1 MINPVLSE
9 VFAMKC
15 IQKWF
20 EVIAGISQS
29 ERERLALARE
39 IFGTA
44 GMDVS
49 ALNTPACWRRRARVQ
64 KYAA

>member
-1 MINPVLSE
+1 
-9 VFAMKC
+9 MKR

-20 EVIAGISQS
+20 EVIAGISQD
-29 ERERLALARE
+29 ELERLPRSRE

-49 ALNTPACWRRRARVQ
+49 ALKKPACWRRRSRVQ
-64 KYAA
+64 THSV

>member
-1 MINPVLSE
+1 
-9 VFAMKC
+9 MKC

-29 ERERLALARE
+29 ERDRLALARE
-39 IFGTA
+39 IFGVAT
-44 GMDVS
+44 MDIS

-64 KYAA
+64 N

>member
-1 MINPVLSE
+1 
-9 VFAMKC
+9 MKR

-20 EVIAGISQS
+20 DAIAGISQG
-29 ERERLALARE
+29 EHERLARARE

-49 ALNTPACWRRRARVQ
+49 ALKKPACWRRRARIQ
-64 KYAA
+64 SLGS